1 MRIPCPNCGDRPY
14 TEFSFGGELRP
25 IDAADPEEDFARVFL
40 VANAAG
46 PQRERWFHL
55 AGCRRW
61 VTVRRDTLTD
71 RVDGLD

>member
-1 MRIPCPNCGDRPY
+1 MRIPCPNCGARPY

-25 IDAADPEEDFARVFL
+25 IAAADPEDDFARVFL

-46 PQRERWFHL
+46 QQRERWFHV

-61 VTVRRDTLTD
+61 VTVRRDTVTG